1 VGYNGW
7 GIYSAGNTYGNPEI
21 VPLIGGSG
29 GSGYALTGLSGA
41 AGGGAIL
48 IAASGT
54 ITVNGSCH
62 ANGGYG
68 INTDPGSGGAVRLIA
83 NQILGIG
90 LIHATGDPSAGSPG
104 RVRLEA
110 NTASTSL
117 DVDPPTA
124 AVAPTP
130 LVIWPATNAPT
141 VQVVSVATLAAPA
154 DPKAAMSAGGDDL
167 TLATT
172 NTVAI
177 MLQTANFPITGTV
190 NVYIK
195 PRNAAQSI
203 LQASY
208 VSGDNNS
215 ATWQLNTILPLSHT
229 VIQARAVAN

>member
-1 VGYNGW
+1 M
-7 GIYSAGNTYGNPEI
+7 
-21 VPLIGGSG
+21 
-29 GSGYALTGLSGA
+29 
-41 AGGGAIL
+41 
-48 IAASGT
+48 
-54 ITVNGSCH
+54 NGSCH

-68 INTDPGSGGAVRLIA
+68 PQNGASFAGDGGGIRFVA
-83 NQILGIG
+83 NQILGKGTIQALG
-90 LIHATGDPSAGSPG
+90 GCTPVTLAPG
-104 RVRLEA
+104 RIRLEA
-110 NTASTSL
+110 NTASASL
-117 DVDPPTA
+117 DVNPPTT

-141 VQVVSVATLAAPA
+141 VQVVSVANLAAPA

-177 MLQTANFPITGTV
+177 LLQTGHFPITGTV
-190 NVYIK
+190 NVFIK

-215 ATWQLNTILPLSHT
+215 ATWQLNTVLPLSHT
-229 VIQARAVAN
+229 VIQARAVSN